1 MSVKLRIRRVSPCN
15 ARKLT
20 NCLVCSTQRLG
31 GVWCILHL
39 HACKSCKFIVCI
51 CHLLIAY
58 LQLIVCT
65 QHAFANAITS
75 VNGIVIPTDETVA
88 LVVQLLAYLLAY
100 VRRYPLCF
108 KWSKLSLGEI
118 DMHE

>member
-1 MSVKLRIRRVSPCN
+1 MQGNSQTALFAVRNGWGACG
-15 ARKLT
+15 AF
-20 NCLVCSTQRLG
+20 
-31 GVWCILHL
+31 CIS
-39 HACKSCKFIVCI
+39 HACKSCKFIICI
-51 CHLLIAY
+51 CRLSIAY

-65 QHAFANAITS
+65 QHAFANAIIS

-108 KWSKLSLGEI
+108 KWSKLSLGKI